1 MKILKQFTNWSNKIG
16 KESKKK
22 ETTLLSNYTPS
33 KDVYQQIRDIQNE
46 AKKKYERNSDR
57 IKSMS
62 TYPSTDPSSSSVTSG
77 NPLWGSG
84 KSSSSSYP
92 PGTIITGSSY
102 INSPI
107 TASNLSSSAI
117 TIDGSI
123 NGSMRVDV
131 PLIVSGRD
139 VMKELDEMRDVLL
152 LLRRDVDMEAKYP
165 RLKELKDEY
174 ETALAKYKTFDTL
187 KESK

>member
-1 MKILKQFTNWSNKIG
+1 MKTLKQFTKWWNKTG
-16 KESKKK
+16 KESKEKK
-22 ETTLLSNYTPS
+22 TTHDDYTPS

-46 AKKKYERNSDR
+46 AKKKYEQSSDR

-62 TYPSTDPSSSSVTSG
+62 TYSSSVGNLPGSVFTS
-77 NPLWGSG
+77 SG
-84 KSSSSSYP
+84 YITSP
-92 PGTIITGSSY
+92 TITSTSLG
-102 INSPI
+102 
-107 TASNLSSSAI
+107 SSAI
-117 TIDGSI
+117 TINGDPS

-165 RLKELKDEY
+165 KLKELKEEY
-174 ETALAKYKTFDTL
+174 EAALAKYKTFDTL